1 MGFRELRVV
10 NEDRVNPGAGFPT
23 HSHRHMEII
32 TEAQRDDIR
41 MLAEHLSGVISK
53 LGDR

>member
-1 MGFRELRVV
+1 
-10 NEDRVNPGAGFPT
+10 
-23 HSHRHMEII
+23 MEII